1 MIVGWGRYSLDSGV
15 DRGRSERLGDLW
27 LDVDGGVA
35 GRSRNNPS
43 HVLVHPLPNSAT
55 EKSVAVCVGIS
66 GSCEILAVECWHDAF
81 ARNGTYMWLWVG
93 CGGCEGSATPDQLSQ
108 HVVCIQFW
116 PVPNKQ
122 IMEPHTHQCENGNPV
137 ARAMDKWSDHSQY
150 APRRWLASSPT
161 KDS

>member
-55 EKSVAVCVGIS
+55 EESVAVCVGIS

-81 ARNGTYMWLWVG
+81 AKMELTCG
-93 CGGCEGSATPDQLSQ
+93 CGLGAADAKGLLPPT
-108 HVVCIQFW
+108 
-116 PVPNKQ
+116 
-122 IMEPHTHQCENGNPV
+122 
-137 ARAMDKWSDHSQY
+137 
-150 APRRWLASSPT
+150 SSPST
-161 KDS
+161 